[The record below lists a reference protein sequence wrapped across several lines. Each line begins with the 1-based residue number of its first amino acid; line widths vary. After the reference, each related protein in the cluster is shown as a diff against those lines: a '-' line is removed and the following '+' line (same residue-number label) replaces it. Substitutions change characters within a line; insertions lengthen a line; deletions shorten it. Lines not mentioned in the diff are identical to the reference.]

1 MTYKKILFF
10 IVIFSAD
17 ANPSP
22 VVLAGEALFKKY
34 TTTPKIQFY
43 VLDADKKLAIFY
55 AQGGTLK
62 SSGKEGIVIMR
73 LSIDG
78 TPDTVANAQTLRSY
92 ELPAKSGKVLI
103 LGYTNFPDPFNYLG
117 AIVAGTQN
125 GTYALLKTDGEFLK
139 GGCNWGWR
147 ADMSNLQGTYWAN
160 ATIKKI
166 FTKEIVGNVVAYS
179 AKGKGVYY
187 VHRGINTSK
196 ITDTLYRFIDTNF
209 LNGGIA
215 AAVPTKL
222 IVSGVN
228 RAPKTITAVEVIQYA
243 DNVGKEQLLIGS
255 NEGVYITTVPGGIQQ
270 ANLTA
275 AGVTF
280 KLLDSR
286 KNMSIKYFSQQ
297 EDGSFNIVGRI
308 NEKAYITY
316 NVTITLNAANETN
329 PTISFRSFSNSAL
342 LPLLT
347 LIKYPDMVTQFKDNI
362 DPDTWIRR
370 LT

>member
-10 IVIFSAD
+10 VFIFSID
-17 ANPSP
+17 ANQSA

-34 TTTPKIQFY
+34 TTTPKIEFY
-43 VLDADKKLAIFY
+43 VLDADKKLATFY

-62 SSGKEGIVIMR
+62 SSGKEGIAIMR

-92 ELPAKSGKVLI
+92 ELPAKSGKLLI

-125 GTYALLKTDGEFLK
+125 GTYALLREEGTFLK

-147 ADMSNLQGTYWAN
+147 ADMSSLQGTYWAN
-160 ATIKKI
+160 ATVKKI
-166 FTKEIVGNVVAYS
+166 FTQETKGNVVAYS
-179 AKGKGVYY
+179 AKGEGVYY

-196 ITDTLYRFIDTNF
+196 ITDTLYRFVNRNF
-209 LNGGIA
+209 LHGGIA
-215 AAVPTKL
+215 AAVPMKL
-222 IVSGVN
+222 IVSGIN
-228 RAPKTITAVEVIQYA
+228 RAPKSITAVEVIQYA
-243 DNVGKEQLLIGS
+243 GNVGKEQLLIGS

-270 ANLTA
+270 VGLTSAN
-275 AGVTF
+275 VTF
-280 KLLDSR
+280 KLIDSR
-286 KNMSIKYFSQQ
+286 KNLGIKYFSQQ

-308 NEKAYITY
+308 NGKAYITY
-316 NVTITLNAANETN
+316 NVSITLNESNETN
-329 PTISFRSFSNSAL
+329 PTISFRNFSNSTL

-347 LIKYPDMVTQFKDNI
+347 LIKYPDMVTQFENNTD
-362 DPDTWIRR
+362 DDTWIPD
-370 LT
+370 